1 MLPIYK
7 DGYNHLNGHRARVV
21 RKIVARNPL
30 VFILIQF
37 MFFLS
42 FKIKVF
48 YLYLRIGTPT
58 KLQSL
63 LYIIYLL
70 EIQKISFRPS
80 NCRNFWHIL
89 SLYND
94 NNKLMCEKKM
104 KSIEYQIVFIT
115 SNTCNYQRELYLL
128 LCLAGIIR
136 KKSQI
141 QASQH

>member
-30 VFILIQF
+30 VFILVQF

-70 EIQKISFRPS
+70 EI
-80 NCRNFWHIL
+80 
-89 SLYND
+89 
-94 NNKLMCEKKM
+94 
-104 KSIEYQIVFIT
+104 
-115 SNTCNYQRELYLL
+115 
-128 LCLAGIIR
+128 
-136 KKSQI
+136 
-141 QASQH
+141 